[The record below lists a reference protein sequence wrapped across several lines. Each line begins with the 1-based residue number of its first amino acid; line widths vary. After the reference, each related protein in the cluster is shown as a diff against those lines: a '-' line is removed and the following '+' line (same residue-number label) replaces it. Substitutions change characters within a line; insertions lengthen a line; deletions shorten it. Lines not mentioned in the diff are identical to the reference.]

1 MDKYY
6 TSQTIID
13 DVAMKINNLLK
24 SMNNNDNTNDNTN
37 NQTKQVFS
45 TKHISN
51 THKKSKKKITKPNCI
66 QDSQN
71 SQDSQDIYIVDFSA
85 GDGRLG
91 TKLIELGVSPSRIIE
106 YDIEPKHERIKQA
119 DWLQIEQ
126 LPSNVKQ
133 FILTFNPPF
142 GKSCHTACQ
151 FIDKALQ
158 LPNTRVVAS
167 FLVLPLYPI
176 MFDNAKTHKIDLLPT
191 NSFTFD
197 DEVVSAPACLHEVIS
212 RPSGF
217 LNFKLYTALTNKPYY
232 ADISQL
238 SNIIATN
245 SFSTRFTD
253 VKHRLPIA
261 LVRNNGHY
269 AGLTAII
276 IEKDKCTLYY
286 SCDVSDT
293 NDNDNTIS
301 VVKQI
306 VKEWNIDTDSIP
318 QAEFL
323 NKRPWL
329 SNDSRWR
336 LTSFKDDIENGT
348 EKGRRIGCGS
358 LKILPPE
365 NKPNIEPDVL
375 HKTIKQFVQY
385 VADNKNAVRGGGNG
399 PKNIG
404 VGTFY
409 WITTFALAEDV

>member
-13 DVAMKINNLLK
+13 DVAMKIIKFLNFNHVDYDNIKNNK
-24 SMNNNDNTNDNTN
+24 
-37 NQTKQVFS
+37 NQKNKKLCTKNKGKCVE
-45 TKHISN
+45 TTTTIL
-51 THKKSKKKITKPNCI
+51 PNEYKT
-66 QDSQN
+66 DE
-71 SQDSQDIYIVDFSA
+71 DIYIVDFSA

-158 LPNTRVVAS
+158 LTNTRVIAA

-176 MFDNAKTHKIDLLPT
+176 MFDNAKIHKIDLLPT

-217 LNFKLYTALTNKPYY
+217 LNFKLYTSLTNKPYY

-286 SCDVSDT
+286 STSETTSINNSVT
-293 NDNDNTIS
+293 NNKDNTIT

-306 VKEWNIDTDSIP
+306 VKEWNMDTDSIP

-329 SNDSRWR
+329 SKDSRWC

-365 NKPNIEPDVL
+365 NKPNIQPDVL